1 VTDSTPAPR
10 APLAERVLQGDL
22 RAVARAISLVENESP
37 LGADLVRRVFGQ
49 TGRAYLVGITGAPGA
64 GKSTLVDRLIAE
76 LRRGGTSVGVVAVDP
91 TSPFTGGAILGD
103 RVRMQSHALDAGVF
117 IRSMATRGNLGGL
130 ARASSDAALV
140 LDAAGKDIVL
150 IETVGV
156 GQDEVDIVRT
166 ADISIVTLVPGAG
179 DEVQALK
186 AGIMEIADIFV
197 VNKADREG
205 ADRTVA
211 SVEALLSLDSY
222 AGGRWR
228 PPIVK
233 TEATTGKGVPELLA
247 EIERFRTHTA
257 ASLGD
262 RRRARAAFR
271 VQELLA
277 HRFVQHV
284 HDRVLKVGEFKDLLD
299 RIASRNTDP
308 YTAVDDI
315 IRRSVAEPEG
325 SAPRAVPSGPI
336 PTGPIPGGPIA
347 SGPIPRGPIPRGPI
361 SRGPIPRG
369 PDLQVGQVTLDHVGI
384 AVSDLDAALRF
395 YCDAL
400 GLEVETPEDVASQ
413 RVRAHFIPAGEATIE
428 LLEATAEDS
437 PIAKYVAKRGP
448 GLHHITLRVDD
459 IRAALAR
466 LKAKGVRLI
475 DEQPREGAHGS
486 LVAFVHPSSAHGV
499 LVELKETVGS

>member
-10 APLAERVLQGDL
+10 APLAERVLQGDP
-22 RAVARAISLVENESP
+22 RAVARAISLVEDESP

-156 GQDEVDIVRT
+156 GQDEIDIVRT

-299 RIASRNTDP
+299 RIASRDTDP

-325 SAPRAVPSGPI
+325 SAPRTVPS
-336 PTGPIPGGPIA
+336 
-347 SGPIPRGPIPRGPI
+347 
-361 SRGPIPRG
+361 GPIPRG